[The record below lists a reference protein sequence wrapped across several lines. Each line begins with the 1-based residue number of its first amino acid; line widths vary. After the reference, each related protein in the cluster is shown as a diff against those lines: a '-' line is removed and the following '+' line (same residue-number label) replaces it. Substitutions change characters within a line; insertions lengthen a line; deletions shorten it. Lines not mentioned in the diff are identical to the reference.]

1 MGLCMIAV
9 ALCMIPGSIVA
20 DMAVLAS
27 DVCNRHAGGPGSA
40 GARQL
45 TNAEDRAQQ
54 QAEGI
59 F

>member
-1 MGLCMIAV
+1 
-9 ALCMIPGSIVA
+9 MIPGSIVA
-20 DMAVLAS
+20 DMAGLTSNVR
-27 DVCNRHAGGPGSA
+27 NRHGGGIGSA